1 MVNDGKEAASG
12 RMTEAHPL
20 EPFLPE
26 GARLLMLGSFPP
38 ARSRWSMEFYYPNF
52 QNDMWRV
59 MGLVFYGDRER
70 FVAPDGRHFDREAVE
85 TFCRERGI
93 ALSDTALFANY
104 DPSGAL
110 FDMPYLVDSRE
121 QAIKMV
127 RDEDVLS
134 FPEIWK
140 GCRRVGP
147 WRLRDRRRPTH
158 WLQSQGANLPRWA
171 VFPNSNFRAAWYA
184 FTVCPPHRG
193 PIPNRWPKRRPFT
206 GRCSPKR
213 DLSPE
218 RRPVGPTAGLG
229 TSAGSGKPESGG
241 ERMPAVRERDVL
253 PYSYFLYFCDSV

>member
-1 MVNDGKEAASG
+1 MLDDIDVVGIQLNVLAVPGGFHLSSLRTDGISTGKRWRRSVGRGESPFPILRPKWSGSAAMRRTG
-12 RMTEAHPL
+12 
-20 EPFLPE
+20 FL
-26 GARLLMLGSFPP
+26 RWCV
-38 ARSRWSMEFYYPNF
+38 RSTWP
-52 QNDMWRV
+52 V
-59 MGLVFYGDRER
+59 
-70 FVAPDGRHFDREAVE
+70 
-85 TFCRERGI
+85 C
-93 ALSDTALFANY
+93 
-104 DPSGAL
+104 
-110 FDMPYLVDSRE
+110 
-121 QAIKMV
+121 
-127 RDEDVLS
+127 
-134 FPEIWK
+134 WK

-147 WRLRDRRRPTH
+147 WRLRDRRRPTR

-218 RRPVGPTAGLG
+218 RRPVGPTAGIG
-229 TSAGSGKPESGG
+229 TSAGSGKPESGR

>member
-93 ALSDTALFANY
+93 ALSDTAAEVVRARGNASDRFLEVVR
-104 DPSGAL
+104 P
-110 FDMPYLVDSRE
+110 FDLAGMLERLP
-121 QAIKMV
+121 A
-127 RDEDVLS
+127 
-134 FPEIWK
+134 
-140 GCRRVGP
+140 CRAVAATGQKAA
-147 WRLRDRRRPTH
+147 DT
-158 WLQSQGANLPRWA
+158 LQSQGANLPRGA

-218 RRPVGPTAGLG
+218 RRLVGPTAGIG

>member
-59 MGLVFYGDRER
+59 MGLVFTATVSGSSLRT
-70 FVAPDGRHFDREAVE
+70 DGISTGKRWRRSV
-85 TFCRERGI
+85 G
-93 ALSDTALFANY
+93 
-104 DPSGAL
+104 SGESPFPILRPKWSGPAAMRRTGFL
-110 FDMPYLVDSRE
+110 RWC
-121 QAIKMV
+121 V
-127 RDEDVLS
+127 RSTWPVC
-134 FPEIWK
+134 WK

-171 VFPNSNFRAAWYA
+171 VFRIRIFGPHGTLLPYALHIAGLSQTVGRKGGRLREDVRRNGTCPLKDVLWGRRRASEPRPEAESRRA
-184 FTVCPPHRG
+184 EGRG
-193 PIPNRWPKRRPFT
+193 CRPF
-206 GRCSPKR
+206 
-213 DLSPE
+213 
-218 RRPVGPTAGLG
+218 
-229 TSAGSGKPESGG
+229 GKG
-241 ERMPAVRERDVL
+241 M
-253 PYSYFLYFCDSV
+253 FCRIVIFILL

>member
-93 ALSDTALFANY
+93 ALSDTAAE
-104 DPSGAL
+104 
-110 FDMPYLVDSRE
+110 V
-121 QAIKMV
+121 V
-127 RDEDVLS
+127 RARGNAS
-134 FPEIWK
+134 
-140 GCRRVGP
+140 
-147 WRLRDRRRPTH
+147 DRF
-158 WLQSQGANLPRWA
+158 LE
-171 VFPNSNFRAAWYA
+171 V
-184 FTVCPPHRG
+184 V
-193 PIPNRWPKRRPFT
+193 RPFDLAGMLERLPACRAVAAT
-206 GRCSPKR
+206 GQKAA
-213 DLSPE
+213 DTLAA
-218 RRPVGPTAGLG
+218 VAGCE
-229 TSAGSGKPESGG
+229 P
-241 ERMPAVRERDVL
+241 PAVGCFSEFGFSGRTVRFYRMSSTSRAYPKPLAEKAAVYGKMFAETGL
-253 PYSYFLYFCDSV
+253 VP

>member
-93 ALSDTALFANY
+93 ALSDTAAEVVRVRGNASDRFLEVVR
-104 DPSGAL
+104 P
-110 FDMPYLVDSRE
+110 FDLAGMLERLPACRAVAATGQKAADTLAAV
-121 QAIKMV
+121 A
-127 RDEDVLS
+127 
-134 FPEIWK
+134 
-140 GCRRVGP
+140 GCEP
-147 WRLRDRRRPTH
+147 
-158 WLQSQGANLPRWA
+158 PRWA
-171 VFPNSNFRAAWYA
+171 VFPNSEFS
-184 FTVCPPHRG
+184 
-193 PIPNRWPKRRPFT
+193 
-206 GRCSPKR
+206 GRMVR
-213 DLSPE
+213 FY
-218 RRPVGPTAGLG
+218 
-229 TSAGSGKPESGG
+229 
-241 ERMPAVRERDVL
+241 RMPSTSRAYPKPLAEKAAVYGKMFAETGLV
-253 PYSYFLYFCDSV
+253 P

>member
-93 ALSDTALFANY
+93 ALSDTAAEVVRARGNASDRFLEVVRPFDLAGMLERLPACRAVAATGQKAA
-104 DPSGAL
+104 DTLAAVAGCEPPAVGCFSDFEFSG
-110 FDMPYLVDSRE
+110 R
-121 QAIKMV
+121 MV
-127 RDEDVLS
+127 R
-134 FPEIWK
+134 F
-140 GCRRVGP
+140 
-147 WRLRDRRRPTH
+147 
-158 WLQSQGANLPRWA
+158 
-171 VFPNSNFRAAWYA
+171 Y
-184 FTVCPPHRG
+184 
-193 PIPNRWPKRRPFT
+193 
-206 GRCSPKR
+206 
-213 DLSPE
+213 
-218 RRPVGPTAGLG
+218 
-229 TSAGSGKPESGG
+229 
-241 ERMPAVRERDVL
+241 RMPSTSRAYPKPLAEKAAVYGKMFAETGLV
-253 PYSYFLYFCDSV
+253 P

>member
-93 ALSDTALFANY
+93 ALSDTAAEVVRARGNASDRFLEVVRPFDLAGMLERLPATGQKAA
-104 DPSGAL
+104 DTLAAVAGCEPPAVGCFSEFEFSG
-110 FDMPYLVDSRE
+110 R
-121 QAIKMV
+121 MV
-127 RDEDVLS
+127 R
-134 FPEIWK
+134 F
-140 GCRRVGP
+140 
-147 WRLRDRRRPTH
+147 
-158 WLQSQGANLPRWA
+158 
-171 VFPNSNFRAAWYA
+171 Y
-184 FTVCPPHRG
+184 
-193 PIPNRWPKRRPFT
+193 
-206 GRCSPKR
+206 
-213 DLSPE
+213 
-218 RRPVGPTAGLG
+218 
-229 TSAGSGKPESGG
+229 
-241 ERMPAVRERDVL
+241 RMPSTSRAYPKPLAEKAAVYGKMFAETGLV
-253 PYSYFLYFCDSV
+253 S

>member
-93 ALSDTALFANY
+93 ALSDTAAEVVRARGNASDRFLEVVRPFDLAGMLERLPACRAVAATGQKAA
-104 DPSGAL
+104 DTLAAVAGCEPPAVGCFSEFEFSG
-110 FDMPYLVDSRE
+110 R
-121 QAIKMV
+121 MV
-127 RDEDVLS
+127 RFYRMPSTSRAYPKPLAEKAAVYGKMFAETGLVPRKTSCGADGGHRNLGRKRKAGERRGEDAGRS
-134 FPEIWK
+134 GK
-140 GCRRVGP
+140 GCF
-147 WRLRDRRRPTH
+147 
-158 WLQSQGANLPRWA
+158 A
-171 VFPNSNFRAAWYA
+171 V
-184 FTVCPPHRG
+184 
-193 PIPNRWPKRRPFT
+193 
-206 GRCSPKR
+206 
-213 DLSPE
+213 
-218 RRPVGPTAGLG
+218 
-229 TSAGSGKPESGG
+229 
-241 ERMPAVRERDVL
+241 
-253 PYSYFLYFCDSV
+253 

>member
-93 ALSDTALFANY
+93 ALSDTAAEVVRARGNASDRFLEVVRPFDLAGMLERLPACRGGYGTEGGRHVGCSRRVRTSRGGLFFRIRIFGPHGTLLPY
-104 DPSGAL
+104 AL
-110 FDMPYLVDSRE
+110 HIAGLSQTVGR
-121 QAIKMV
+121 KGG
-127 RDEDVLS
+127 RLREDVRRNGTCLLKDVLWGRRRAS
-134 FPEIWK
+134 EPRPDAESRRADGR
-140 GCRRVGP
+140 GCR
-147 WRLRDRRRPTH
+147 
-158 WLQSQGANLPRWA
+158 
-171 VFPNSNFRAAWYA
+171 
-184 FTVCPPHRG
+184 
-193 PIPNRWPKRRPFT
+193 PF
-206 GRCSPKR
+206 
-213 DLSPE
+213 
-218 RRPVGPTAGLG
+218 
-229 TSAGSGKPESGG
+229 GKG
-241 ERMPAVRERDVL
+241 M
-253 PYSYFLYFCDSV
+253 FCRIVIFYTFVIRYRF

>member
-93 ALSDTALFANY
+93 ALSDTAAEVVRARGNASDRFLEVVR
-104 DPSGAL
+104 P
-110 FDMPYLVDSRE
+110 FDLAGMLERLP
-121 QAIKMV
+121 A
-127 RDEDVLS
+127 
-134 FPEIWK
+134 
-140 GCRRVGP
+140 
-147 WRLRDRRRPTH
+147 WRLRDRRRPTR

-229 TSAGSGKPESGG
+229 TSTGRGKPESGR

>member
-93 ALSDTALFANY
+93 ALSDTAAEVVRARGNASDRFLEVVR
-104 DPSGAL
+104 P
-110 FDMPYLVDSRE
+110 FDLAGMLERLPACRAVAATGQKAADTLAAV
-121 QAIKMV
+121 A
-127 RDEDVLS
+127 
-134 FPEIWK
+134 
-140 GCRRVGP
+140 GCEPPAVGC
-147 WRLRDRRRPTH
+147 
-158 WLQSQGANLPRWA
+158 
-171 VFPNSNFRAAWYA
+171 FPNSNFRAAWYA

-229 TSAGSGKPESGG
+229 TSTGRGKPESGR

-253 PYSYFLYFCDSV
+253 PYSYFYTFVIRYRF

>member
-93 ALSDTALFANY
+93 ALSDTAAE
-104 DPSGAL
+104 
-110 FDMPYLVDSRE
+110 V
-121 QAIKMV
+121 V
-127 RDEDVLS
+127 RARGNASERFLEVVRP
-134 FPEIWK
+134 F
-140 GCRRVGP
+140 GP
-147 WRLRDRRRPTH
+147 WRLRDRRRPTR

-229 TSAGSGKPESGG
+229 TSTGRGKPESGR

>member
-93 ALSDTALFANY
+93 ALSDTAAEVVRARGNASDRFLEVVRPFDLAGMLERLPACRAVAATGQKAADTLGCSRRVRTSRGGLFSEFEF
-104 DPSGAL
+104 SG
-110 FDMPYLVDSRE
+110 R
-121 QAIKMV
+121 MV
-127 RDEDVLS
+127 RFYRMPSTSRALSQTVGRKGGRLREDVRRNGTCLLKDVLWGRRRAS
-134 FPEIWK
+134 EPRPDAESRRADGR
-140 GCRRVGP
+140 GCR
-147 WRLRDRRRPTH
+147 
-158 WLQSQGANLPRWA
+158 
-171 VFPNSNFRAAWYA
+171 
-184 FTVCPPHRG
+184 
-193 PIPNRWPKRRPFT
+193 PF
-206 GRCSPKR
+206 
-213 DLSPE
+213 
-218 RRPVGPTAGLG
+218 
-229 TSAGSGKPESGG
+229 GKG
-241 ERMPAVRERDVL
+241 M
-253 PYSYFLYFCDSV
+253 FCRIVIFYTFVIRYRF

>member
-93 ALSDTALFANY
+93 ALSDTAAE
-104 DPSGAL
+104 
-110 FDMPYLVDSRE
+110 V
-121 QAIKMV
+121 V
-127 RDEDVLS
+127 RARGNAS
-134 FPEIWK
+134 
-140 GCRRVGP
+140 
-147 WRLRDRRRPTH
+147 DRF
-158 WLQSQGANLPRWA
+158 LE
-171 VFPNSNFRAAWYA
+171 V
-184 FTVCPPHRG
+184 V
-193 PIPNRWPKRRPFT
+193 RPFDLAGMLERLPACRAVAAT
-206 GRCSPKR
+206 GQKAA
-213 DLSPE
+213 DTLAA
-218 RRPVGPTAGLG
+218 VAGCE
-229 TSAGSGKPESGG
+229 P
-241 ERMPAVRERDVL
+241 PAVGCFSE
-253 PYSYFLYFCDSV
+253 F

>member
-93 ALSDTALFANY
+93 ALSDTAAEVVRVRGNASDRFLEVVRPFDLAGMLARLPACRAVAATGQKAA
-104 DPSGAL
+104 DTLAAVAGCEPPAVGCFSEFEFSG
-110 FDMPYLVDSRE
+110 R
-121 QAIKMV
+121 MV
-127 RDEDVLS
+127 R
-134 FPEIWK
+134 F
-140 GCRRVGP
+140 
-147 WRLRDRRRPTH
+147 
-158 WLQSQGANLPRWA
+158 
-171 VFPNSNFRAAWYA
+171 Y
-184 FTVCPPHRG
+184 
-193 PIPNRWPKRRPFT
+193 
-206 GRCSPKR
+206 
-213 DLSPE
+213 
-218 RRPVGPTAGLG
+218 
-229 TSAGSGKPESGG
+229 
-241 ERMPAVRERDVL
+241 RMPSTSRAYPKPLAEKAAVYGKMFAETGLV
-253 PYSYFLYFCDSV
+253 P

>member
-93 ALSDTALFANY
+93 ALSDTAAEVVRARGNASDTFDLAGMLERLPACRAVAATGQKAADTLAAVAGCEPPAVGCFSEFEF
-104 DPSGAL
+104 SG
-110 FDMPYLVDSRE
+110 R
-121 QAIKMV
+121 MV
-127 RDEDVLS
+127 R
-134 FPEIWK
+134 F
-140 GCRRVGP
+140 
-147 WRLRDRRRPTH
+147 
-158 WLQSQGANLPRWA
+158 
-171 VFPNSNFRAAWYA
+171 Y
-184 FTVCPPHRG
+184 
-193 PIPNRWPKRRPFT
+193 
-206 GRCSPKR
+206 
-213 DLSPE
+213 
-218 RRPVGPTAGLG
+218 
-229 TSAGSGKPESGG
+229 
-241 ERMPAVRERDVL
+241 RMPSTSRAYPKPLAEKAAVYGKMFAETGLV
-253 PYSYFLYFCDSV
+253 P